1 MKRNVLTAL
10 PVAGIASVAA
20 PLVAHAEGPTVVSS
34 TDWAP
39 IITAMTGQISVTT
52 VVGVIST
59 AIGAGIGLVFM
70 WWGGRKLS
78 GLLCLLSEKV
88 KCPCSFLLFL
98 GGGVPSLFF
107 YKVV

>member
-20 PLVAHAEGPTVVSS
+20 PLVAHAEGGATVVSS

-70 WWGGRKLS
+70 WWGGRKAVRTLMS
-78 GLLCLLSEKV
+78 AFRKGKV
-88 KCPCSFLLFL
+88 SM
-98 GGGVPSLFF
+98 
-107 YKVV
+107 